1 VAERAAFRKRL
12 LDRNAY
18 FWLAA
23 RARLKPAYLWA
34 VLGLVACIWAWG
46 VAKYHRDWLNE
57 VMYFATGVLL
67 NLLIKV
73 WFASETGRQLAEDR
87 NHGALE
93 LLLSTPL
100 AVRDVLRGQ
109 LLALQ
114 RQFLGPVMA
123 VLIVFFLF
131 MMASLSE
138 MTAEDDRASWV
149 LFWAAGMAIMVADL
163 VGLYWVGMWQGLTA
177 KNPNRATSATLLRI
191 LVLPC
196 VAFAVVSLLISL
208 VSLNAEI
215 DLGPKFFLSLWVGL
229 SIAADVG
236 FGARAR
242 HKLLGEFRIAAAQ
255 RYASRVGFWKRLLGG
270 GEPVAA
276 AAPPIVRATKSAA
289 PRLESL

>member
-1 VAERAAFRKRL
+1 
-12 LDRNAY
+12 LDRSAY

-34 VLGLVACIWAWG
+34 ALGLVACVWAWG

-57 VMYFATGVLL
+57 VMYFVTGALL

-73 WFASETGRQLAEDR
+73 WFASEAGRQLAEDC

-100 AVRDVLRGQ
+100 TVRDILRGQ

-114 RQFLGPVMA
+114 RQFLGPVTA

-131 MMASLSE
+131 MMASLSG
-138 MTAEDDRASWV
+138 MTADEDRVSWV
-149 LFWAAGMAIMVADL
+149 LFWGGGMAILIADL
-163 VGLYWVGMWQGLTA
+163 AGLYWVGMWQGLTA
-177 KNPNRATSATLLRI
+177 KNPNRATSAALLRI

-196 VAFAVVSLLISL
+196 VGFAGVSLLISL
-208 VSLNAEI
+208 ASLHMEM

-229 SIAADVG
+229 SLAADVG
-236 FGARAR
+236 FGALAR
-242 HKLLGEFRIAAAQ
+242 HKLLTEFRLAAAQ
-255 RYASRVGFWKRLLGG
+255 RYAPHAGFWKRLLGG
-270 GEPVAA
+270 DERANASRPPMIGVSKPT
-276 AAPPIVRATKSAA
+276 AP
-289 PRLESL
+289 